1 MTATSSVKDERTNGM
16 KTYVVTGAGSGLGRS
31 LATQLSSLGKTVL
44 GVDLNPPRNAP
55 YPTVTCDLRDPY
67 QIIRLC
73 EGLEGDRVDCLV
85 NCAGL
90 NLLNW
95 IEDISVED
103 YDAVM
108 NVNARAP
115 FLLVQGL
122 LKALT
127 ASKGTVCNIVSN
139 AAHVPMTASLAYN
152 ASKGA
157 LHIMTLQMA
166 RELTKR
172 HGITVFGVAPHKL
185 EGTAMSAY
193 IEERVTEVR
202 GMTREAARAYQL
214 GVMPSGAEST
224 PHQVAEFTAWLLA
237 DKARH
242 SQLTGCILPY
252 GA

>member
-1 MTATSSVKDERTNGM
+1 M
-16 KTYVVTGAGSGLGRS
+16 KTYVVTGAGSGLGFAIAQA
-31 LATQLSSLGKTVL
+31 LALEYGKAVL
-44 GVDLNPPRNAP
+44 GVDVNPSPLSKAMF
-55 YPTVTCDLRDPY
+55 PTVTCDLRDPD
-67 QIIRLC
+67 QIEKLVHRLNRG
-73 EGLEGDRVDCLV
+73 EVDCLV

-95 IEDISVED
+95 IEDITLAD

-122 LKALT
+122 LQNLARLPEG
-127 ASKGTVCNIVSN
+127 GTVCNIVSN

-185 EGTAMSAY
+185 EGTGMSKY
-193 IEERVTEVR
+193 IEDRVVEVR
-202 GMTREAARAYQL
+202 GMTPEAAKAYQL
-214 GVMPSGAEST
+214 GVMPTGRET
-224 PHQVAEFTAWLLA
+224 PPEYVAELVAWLLSE
-237 DKARH
+237 KSRH
-242 SQLTGCILPY
+242 VQLSGCILPY